1 MKTKKTGIA
10 IKIAL
15 TAFVLFCVVTLFA
28 QKIQIDDLNSEIN
41 DLRERNKQ
49 KEAYNA
55 KLRNRLNSDMDE
67 DYIEEIAKD
76 KLNLVLPE
84 EIIFYNDIA
93 G

>member
-1 MKTKKTGIA
+1 MKTKKTGFA
-10 IKIAL
+10 VKIAL
-15 TAFVLFCVVTLFA
+15 VAFVLFCIVTLFA

-41 DLRERNKQ
+41 DLREKNKQ

-55 KLRNRLNSDMDE
+55 KLRNRLNSEMDE
-67 DYIEEIAKD
+67 DYIEDIAKD

>member
-10 IKIAL
+10 VKLAIIVF
-15 TAFVLFCVVTLFA
+15 TLFCIVTLFV
-28 QKIQIDDLNSEIN
+28 QKIQIDNLNSEIN
-41 DLRERNKQ
+41 DLREKNKHQ
-49 KEAYNA
+49 EEYNA
-55 KLRNRLNSDMDE
+55 KLKNRLNSELDDDYVE
-67 DYIEEIAKD
+67 DIAKD